1 MVIENEKLGNLSGE
15 KYTNQFGIT
24 AIKDGMKKTSDA
36 SLNSRLRK
44 PEWLKVQL
52 PTGKH
57 YKTLLQDVKA
67 HGLNT
72 VCQESKCP
80 NIGECWNRS
89 TATLMI
95 LGNICTRAC
104 RFCAVDTGNPKGWI
118 DPLEPNN
125 VAETVSLMALDYV
138 VLTSV
143 DRDDLPDGGARH
155 IAHCVTQTKAK
166 NPKVLI
172 EVLSP
177 DFSGSTASLDLLLQS
192 ELDVFSHNIETVERL
207 TSLVRDPRAGYRQS
221 LDVLMHAYEKNMI
234 TKSGMM
240 LGLGETDDEITAT
253 LRDLRF
259 VGVSLMTLGQY
270 LQPTKYH
277 LDVNRFVSPVEF
289 DRYKEIGLG
298 MGFKEFVAGPLVR
311 SSYRA
316 EQSFLNL
323 VNRV

>member
-1 MVIENEKLGNLSGE
+1 VVIENEKLGNLSGE

-177 DFSGSTASLDLLLQS
+177 DFSGSTASLDVLLQS
-192 ELDVFSHNIETVERL
+192 TLDVFSHNIETVKRL
-207 TSLVRDPRAGYRQS
+207 TSLVRDPRASYHQS
-221 LDVLMHAYEKNMI
+221 LDVLMHAYENNII

-240 LGLGETDDEITAT
+240 LGLGETDDEIITT
-253 LRDLRF
+253 LRDLRS

-323 VNRV
+323 LNQI

>member
-1 MVIENEKLGNLSGE
+1 VVIENEKLGNLSGE

-177 DFSGSTASLDLLLQS
+177 DFSGSTASLDVLLQS
-192 ELDVFSHNIETVERL
+192 TLDVFSHNIETVKRL
-207 TSLVRDPRAGYRQS
+207 TSLVRDPRASYHQS
-221 LDVLMHAYEKNMI
+221 LDVLMHAYENNII

-240 LGLGETDDEITAT
+240 LGLGETDDEIITT
-253 LRDLRF
+253 LRDLRS

-277 LDVNRFVSPVEF
+277 LDVTRFVSPVEF
-289 DRYKEIGLG
+289 NRYKEIGLG
-298 MGFKEFVAGPLVR
+298 MGFKEIVAGPLVR

-323 VNRV
+323 LNQI

>member
-177 DFSGSTASLDLLLQS
+177 DFSGSTASLDVLLQS
-192 ELDVFSHNIETVERL
+192 TLDVFSHNIETVKRL
-207 TSLVRDPRAGYRQS
+207 TSLVRDPRASYHQS
-221 LDVLMHAYEKNMI
+221 LDVLMHAYENNII

-240 LGLGETDDEITAT
+240 LGLGETDDEIITT
-253 LRDLRF
+253 LRDLRS

-277 LDVNRFVSPVEF
+277 LDVTRFVSPVEF
-289 DRYKEIGLG
+289 NRYKEIGLG
-298 MGFKEFVAGPLVR
+298 MGFKEIVAGPLVR

-323 VNRV
+323 LNQI

>member
-177 DFSGSTASLDLLLQS
+177 DFSGSTASLDVLLQS
-192 ELDVFSHNIETVERL
+192 TLDVFSHNIETVKRL
-207 TSLVRDPRAGYRQS
+207 TSLVRDPRASYHQS
-221 LDVLMHAYEKNMI
+221 LDVLMHAYENNII

-240 LGLGETDDEITAT
+240 LGLGETDDEIITT
-253 LRDLRF
+253 LRDLRS

-277 LDVNRFVSPVEF
+277 LDVARFVSPVEF
-289 DRYKEIGLG
+289 NRYKEIGLG
-298 MGFKEFVAGPLVR
+298 MGFKEIVAGPLVR

-316 EQSFLNL
+316 EQYFLNL
-323 VNRV
+323 LNQI

>member
-1 MVIENEKLGNLSGE
+1 MQNDKLGNISGE

-36 SLNSRLRK
+36 SLNSRSRK

-52 PTGKH
+52 PTGTH
-57 YKTLLQDVKA
+57 YKTLLKDVKA
-67 HGLNT
+67 HSLNT

-80 NIGECWNRS
+80 NIGECWNRR

-118 DPLEPNN
+118 DPSEPNN
-125 VAETVSLMALDYV
+125 VAETVSLMGLDYV

-166 NPKVLI
+166 NPNVLI

-177 DFSGSTASLDLLLQS
+177 DFSGSTASLNLLLQS
-192 ELDVFSHNIETVERL
+192 KLDVFSHNIETVERL
-207 TSLVRDPRAGYRQS
+207 TSPVRDPRANYRQS

-240 LGLGETDDEITAT
+240 LGLGETDDEIIAT
-253 LRDLRF
+253 LRDLRS

>member
-1 MVIENEKLGNLSGE
+1 MQNDKLENISGE
-15 KYTNQFGIT
+15 KYTNPFGIT
-24 AIKDGMKKTSDA
+24 AIKDGMKKTSDI

-52 PTGKH
+52 PTGTH
-57 YKTLLQDVKA
+57 YKTLLKDVKA

-118 DPLEPNN
+118 DPSEPNN
-125 VAETVSLMALDYV
+125 VAKAVSLMELNYM

-166 NPKVLI
+166 NPNVLI

-192 ELDVFSHNIETVERL
+192 KLDVFSHNIETVERL

-240 LGLGETDDEITAT
+240 LGLGETDDEIIAT
-253 LRDLRF
+253 LRDLRS

>member
-1 MVIENEKLGNLSGE
+1 M
-15 KYTNQFGIT
+15 
-24 AIKDGMKKTSDA
+24 
-36 SLNSRLRK
+36 
-44 PEWLKVQL
+44 
-52 PTGKH
+52 
-57 YKTLLQDVKA
+57 
-67 HGLNT
+67 
-72 VCQESKCP
+72 
-80 NIGECWNRS
+80 
-89 TATLMI
+89 
-95 LGNICTRAC
+95 
-104 RFCAVDTGNPKGWI
+104 
-118 DPLEPNN
+118 
-125 VAETVSLMALDYV
+125 

-155 IAHCVTQTKAK
+155 IAHCVTQIKAK
-166 NPKVLI
+166 NPNVLI

-192 ELDVFSHNIETVERL
+192 KLDVFSHNVETVERL

-240 LGLGETDDEITAT
+240 LGLGETDDEIITT
-253 LRDLRF
+253 LRALRS

-277 LDVNRFVSPVEF
+277 LDGNRFVSPVEF

>member
-36 SLNSRLRK
+36 SLNSRRRK

-52 PTGKH
+52 PTGTH
-57 YKTLLQDVKA
+57 YKTLLKDVKA
-67 HGLNT
+67 HSLNT

-80 NIGECWNRS
+80 NIGECWNHS

-118 DPLEPNN
+118 DPSEPNN
-125 VAETVSLMALDYV
+125 VAKAVSLMELNYM

-155 IAHCVTQTKAK
+155 IAHCVTQIKAK
-166 NPKVLI
+166 NHNVLI

-192 ELDVFSHNIETVERL
+192 KLDVFSHNVETVERL

-240 LGLGETDDEITAT
+240 LGLGETDDEIIAT
-253 LRDLRF
+253 LRDLRS

>member
-1 MVIENEKLGNLSGE
+1 MVMQNDKLENISGE

-80 NIGECWNRS
+80 NIGECWNHS

-253 LRDLRF
+253 LRDLRS

-289 DRYKEIGLG
+289 DRYREIGLG

>member
-1 MVIENEKLGNLSGE
+1 MQNDKLENISGE

-24 AIKDGMKKTSDA
+24 AIKDGMKKTSDV
-36 SLNSRLRK
+36 SVDGRRRK

-52 PTGKH
+52 PTGTH
-57 YKTLLQDVKA
+57 YKTLLKDVKA
-67 HGLNT
+67 HSLNT

-177 DFSGSTASLDLLLQS
+177 DFSGSTASLDVLLQS
-192 ELDVFSHNIETVERL
+192 TLDVFSHNIETVKRL
-207 TSLVRDPRAGYRQS
+207 TSLVRDPRASYHQS
-221 LDVLMHAYEKNMI
+221 LDVLMHAYENNII

-240 LGLGETDDEITAT
+240 LGLGETDDEIITT
-253 LRDLRF
+253 LRDLRS

-277 LDVNRFVSPVEF
+277 LDVARFVSPVEF
-289 DRYKEIGLG
+289 NRYKEIGLG
-298 MGFKEFVAGPLVR
+298 MGFKEIVAGPLVR

-323 VNRV
+323 LNQI

>member
-177 DFSGSTASLDLLLQS
+177 DFSGSTVSLDVLLQS
-192 ELDVFSHNIETVERL
+192 TLDVFSHNIETVKRL
-207 TSLVRDPRAGYRQS
+207 TSLVRDPRASYHQS
-221 LDVLMHAYEKNMI
+221 LDVLMHAYENNII

-240 LGLGETDDEITAT
+240 LGLGETDDEIITT
-253 LRDLRF
+253 LRDLRS

-277 LDVNRFVSPVEF
+277 LDVTRFVSPVEF
-289 DRYKEIGLG
+289 NRYKEIGLG
-298 MGFKEFVAGPLVR
+298 MGFKEIVAGPLVR

-323 VNRV
+323 LNQI

>member
-177 DFSGSTASLDLLLQS
+177 DFSGSTASLDVLLQS
-192 ELDVFSHNIETVERL
+192 TLDVFSHNIKTVKRL
-207 TSLVRDPRAGYRQS
+207 TSLVRDPRASYHQS
-221 LDVLMHAYEKNMI
+221 LDVLMHAYENNII

-240 LGLGETDDEITAT
+240 LGLGETDDEIITT
-253 LRDLRF
+253 LRDLRS

-277 LDVNRFVSPVEF
+277 LDVARFVSPVEF
-289 DRYKEIGLG
+289 NRYKEIGLG
-298 MGFKEFVAGPLVR
+298 MGFKEIVAGPLVR

-323 VNRV
+323 LNQI

>member
-1 MVIENEKLGNLSGE
+1 MQNDKLENISGE
-15 KYTNQFGIT
+15 KYTNPFGIT
-24 AIKDGMKKTSDA
+24 AIKDGMKKTSDI

-52 PTGKH
+52 PTGTH
-57 YKTLLQDVKA
+57 YKKLLQDVKA
-67 HGLNT
+67 HDLNT

-118 DPLEPNN
+118 DPSEPNN
-125 VAETVSLMALDYV
+125 VAETVSLMGLDYV

-177 DFSGSTASLDLLLQS
+177 DFSGSTASLDVLLQS
-192 ELDVFSHNIETVERL
+192 TLDVFSHNIETVKRL
-207 TSLVRDPRAGYRQS
+207 TSLVRDPRASYHQS
-221 LDVLMHAYEKNMI
+221 LDVLMHAYENNII

-240 LGLGETDDEITAT
+240 LGLGETDDEIITT
-253 LRDLRF
+253 LRDLRS

-277 LDVNRFVSPVEF
+277 LDVARFVSPVEF
-289 DRYKEIGLG
+289 NRYKEIGLG
-298 MGFKEFVAGPLVR
+298 MGFKEIVAGPLVR

-323 VNRV
+323 LNQI

>member
-118 DPLEPNN
+118 DPSEPNN
-125 VAETVSLMALDYV
+125 VAKAVSLMELNYM

-177 DFSGSTASLDLLLQS
+177 DFSGSTASLDVLLQS
-192 ELDVFSHNIETVERL
+192 TLDVFSHNIETVKRL
-207 TSLVRDPRAGYRQS
+207 TSLVRDPRASYHQS
-221 LDVLMHAYEKNMI
+221 LDVLMHAYENNII

-240 LGLGETDDEITAT
+240 LGLGETDDEIITT
-253 LRDLRF
+253 LRDLRS

-277 LDVNRFVSPVEF
+277 LDVARFVSPVEF
-289 DRYKEIGLG
+289 NRYKEIGLG
-298 MGFKEFVAGPLVR
+298 MGFKEIVAGPLVR

-323 VNRV
+323 LNQI

>member
-1 MVIENEKLGNLSGE
+1 MQNDKLGNISGE

-177 DFSGSTASLDLLLQS
+177 DFSGSTASLDVLLQS
-192 ELDVFSHNIETVERL
+192 TLDVFSHNIETVKRL
-207 TSLVRDPRAGYRQS
+207 TSLVRDPRASYHQS
-221 LDVLMHAYEKNMI
+221 LDVLMHAYENNII

-240 LGLGETDDEITAT
+240 LGLGETDDEIITT
-253 LRDLRF
+253 LRDLRS

-277 LDVNRFVSPVEF
+277 LDVARFVSPVEF
-289 DRYKEIGLG
+289 NRYKEIGLG
-298 MGFKEFVAGPLVR
+298 MGFKEIVAGPLVR

-323 VNRV
+323 LNQI

>member
-80 NIGECWNRS
+80 NIGECWNHS

-177 DFSGSTASLDLLLQS
+177 DFSGSTASLDVLLQS
-192 ELDVFSHNIETVERL
+192 TLDVFSHNIETVKRL
-207 TSLVRDPRAGYRQS
+207 TSLVRDPRASYHQS
-221 LDVLMHAYEKNMI
+221 LDVLMHAYENNII

-240 LGLGETDDEITAT
+240 LGLGETDDEIITT
-253 LRDLRF
+253 LRDLRS

-277 LDVNRFVSPVEF
+277 LDVARFVSPVEF
-289 DRYKEIGLG
+289 NRYKEIGLG
-298 MGFKEFVAGPLVR
+298 MGFKEIVAGPLVR

-323 VNRV
+323 LNQI

>member
-1 MVIENEKLGNLSGE
+1 MQNDKLENISGE

-177 DFSGSTASLDLLLQS
+177 DFSGSTVSLDVLLQS
-192 ELDVFSHNIETVERL
+192 TLDVFSHNIETVKRL
-207 TSLVRDPRAGYRQS
+207 TSLVRDPRASYHQS
-221 LDVLMHAYEKNMI
+221 LDVLMHAYENNII

-240 LGLGETDDEITAT
+240 LGLGETDDEIITT
-253 LRDLRF
+253 LRDLRS

-277 LDVNRFVSPVEF
+277 LDVARFVSPVEF
-289 DRYKEIGLG
+289 NRYKEIGLG
-298 MGFKEFVAGPLVR
+298 MGFKEIVAGPLVR

-323 VNRV
+323 LNQI

>member
-1 MVIENEKLGNLSGE
+1 MQNDKLGNISGE

-24 AIKDGMKKTSDA
+24 AIKDGMKKTSDV
-36 SLNSRLRK
+36 SLNGRRRK

-52 PTGKH
+52 PTGTH
-57 YKTLLQDVKA
+57 YKTLLKDVKA
-67 HGLNT
+67 HSLNT

-80 NIGECWNRS
+80 NIGECWNRR

-118 DPLEPNN
+118 DPSEPNN
-125 VAETVSLMALDYV
+125 VAKAVSLMELNYM

-155 IAHCVTQTKAK
+155 IAHCVTQIKAK
-166 NPKVLI
+166 NPNVLI

-192 ELDVFSHNIETVERL
+192 KLDVFSHNIETVERL

-221 LDVLMHAYEKNMI
+221 LDVLMYAYEKNMI

-240 LGLGETDDEITAT
+240 LGLGETDDEIIAT
-253 LRDLRF
+253 LRHLRS

>member
-1 MVIENEKLGNLSGE
+1 MTIQNDKLGNISGE

-24 AIKDGMKKTSDA
+24 AIKDGMKKTSDV
-36 SLNSRLRK
+36 SLNGRRRK

-52 PTGKH
+52 PTGTH
-57 YKTLLQDVKA
+57 YKTLLKDVKA
-67 HGLNT
+67 HSLNT

-80 NIGECWNRS
+80 NIGECWNRR

-118 DPLEPNN
+118 DPSESNN
-125 VAETVSLMALDYV
+125 VAKAVSLMELNYM

-155 IAHCVTQTKAK
+155 IAHCVTQIKAK
-166 NPKVLI
+166 NPNVLI

-192 ELDVFSHNIETVERL
+192 KLDVFSHNVETVERL

-240 LGLGETDDEITAT
+240 LGLGETDDEIIAT
-253 LRDLRF
+253 LRDLRS

>member
-36 SLNSRLRK
+36 SLNSRRRK

-52 PTGKH
+52 PTGTH
-57 YKTLLQDVKA
+57 YKTLLKDVKA
-67 HGLNT
+67 HSLNT

-80 NIGECWNRS
+80 NIGECWNHS

-118 DPLEPNN
+118 DPSEPNN
-125 VAETVSLMALDYV
+125 VAKAVSLMELNYM

-155 IAHCVTQTKAK
+155 IAHCVTQIKAK
-166 NPKVLI
+166 NHNVLI

-192 ELDVFSHNIETVERL
+192 KLDVFSHNVETVERL
-207 TSLVRDPRAGYRQS
+207 TSLVRDPRAAYRQS

-240 LGLGETDDEITAT
+240 LGLGETDDEIIAT
-253 LRDLRF
+253 LRDLRS

>member
-1 MVIENEKLGNLSGE
+1 MTIQNDKLGNISGE
-15 KYTNQFGIT
+15 KYTNPFGIT
-24 AIKDGMKKTSDA
+24 AIKDGMKKTSDV
-36 SLNSRLRK
+36 SVDGRRRK

-52 PTGKH
+52 PTGTH
-57 YKTLLQDVKA
+57 YKTLLKDVKA
-67 HGLNT
+67 HSLNT

-80 NIGECWNRS
+80 NIGECWNHS

-118 DPLEPNN
+118 DPSEPNN
-125 VAETVSLMALDYV
+125 VAKAVSLMELNYM

-155 IAHCVTQTKAK
+155 IAHCVTQIKAK
-166 NPKVLI
+166 NHNVLI

-192 ELDVFSHNIETVERL
+192 KLDVFSHNVETVERL

-221 LDVLMHAYEKNMI
+221 LDVLMYAYEKNMI

-240 LGLGETDDEITAT
+240 LGLGETDDEIIAT
-253 LRDLRF
+253 LRDLRS

>member
-1 MVIENEKLGNLSGE
+1 MQNDKLENISGE
-15 KYTNQFGIT
+15 KYTNPFGIT
-24 AIKDGMKKTSDA
+24 AIKDGMKKTSDV
-36 SLNSRLRK
+36 SVNGRRRK

-52 PTGKH
+52 PTGTH
-57 YKTLLQDVKA
+57 YKTLLKDVKA
-67 HGLNT
+67 HSLNT

-80 NIGECWNRS
+80 NIGECWNHS

-118 DPLEPNN
+118 DPSEPNN
-125 VAETVSLMALDYV
+125 VAEVVSLMKLNYM

-155 IAHCVTQTKAK
+155 IAHCVTQIKAK
-166 NPKVLI
+166 NPNVLI

-253 LRDLRF
+253 LRDLRS

>member
-36 SLNSRLRK
+36 SLNSRSRK

-52 PTGKH
+52 PTGTH
-57 YKTLLQDVKA
+57 YKTLLKDVKA
-67 HGLNT
+67 HSLNT

-80 NIGECWNRS
+80 NIGECWNHS

-118 DPLEPNN
+118 DPSEPNN
-125 VAETVSLMALDYV
+125 VAETVSLMGLDYV

-155 IAHCVTQTKAK
+155 IAHCVTQIKAK
-166 NPKVLI
+166 NPNVLI

-253 LRDLRF
+253 LRDLRS

>member
-155 IAHCVTQTKAK
+155 IAHCVTQIKAK
-166 NPKVLI
+166 NHNVLI

-177 DFSGSTASLDLLLQS
+177 DFSGSTASLDVLLQS
-192 ELDVFSHNIETVERL
+192 TLDVFSHNIETVKRL
-207 TSLVRDPRAGYRQS
+207 TSLVRDPRASYHQS
-221 LDVLMHAYEKNMI
+221 LDVLMHAYENNII

-240 LGLGETDDEITAT
+240 LGLGETDDEIITT
-253 LRDLRF
+253 LRDLRS

-277 LDVNRFVSPVEF
+277 LDVARFVSPVEF
-289 DRYKEIGLG
+289 NRYKEIGLG
-298 MGFKEFVAGPLVR
+298 MGFKEIVAGPLVR

-323 VNRV
+323 LNQI

>member
-143 DRDDLPDGGARH
+143 DRDYLPDGGARH

-177 DFSGSTASLDLLLQS
+177 DFSGSTASLDVLLQS
-192 ELDVFSHNIETVERL
+192 TLDVFSHNIETVKRL
-207 TSLVRDPRAGYRQS
+207 TSLVRDPRASYHQS
-221 LDVLMHAYEKNMI
+221 LDVLMHAYENNII

-240 LGLGETDDEITAT
+240 LGLGETDDEIITT
-253 LRDLRF
+253 LRDLRS

-277 LDVNRFVSPVEF
+277 LDVARFVSPVEF
-289 DRYKEIGLG
+289 NRYKEIGLG
-298 MGFKEFVAGPLVR
+298 MGFKEIVAGPLVR

-323 VNRV
+323 LNQI

>member
-1 MVIENEKLGNLSGE
+1 MQNDKLENISGE
-15 KYTNQFGIT
+15 KYTNPFGIT

-36 SLNSRLRK
+36 SVNGRRRK

-52 PTGKH
+52 PTGRH
-57 YKTLLQDVKA
+57 YKTLLKDVRT

-80 NIGECWNRS
+80 NIGECWNHS

-118 DPLEPNN
+118 DPSEPNN
-125 VAETVSLMALDYV
+125 VAEVVSLMKLNYM

-155 IAHCVTQTKAK
+155 IAHCVTQIKAK
-166 NPKVLI
+166 NPNVLI

-240 LGLGETDDEITAT
+240 LGLGETDDEIIAT
-253 LRDLRF
+253 LRDLRS

>member
-1 MVIENEKLGNLSGE
+1 VVIENEKLGNLSGE

-177 DFSGSTASLDLLLQS
+177 DFSGSTASLDVLLQS
-192 ELDVFSHNIETVERL
+192 TLDVFSHNIETVKRL
-207 TSLVRDPRAGYRQS
+207 TSLVRDPRASYHQS
-221 LDVLMHAYEKNMI
+221 LDVLMHAYENNII

-240 LGLGETDDEITAT
+240 LGLGETDDEIITT
-253 LRDLRF
+253 LRDLRS

-277 LDVNRFVSPVEF
+277 LDVARFVSPVEF
-289 DRYKEIGLG
+289 NRYKEIGLG
-298 MGFKEFVAGPLVR
+298 MGFKEIVAGPLVR

-323 VNRV
+323 LNQI

>member
-177 DFSGSTASLDLLLQS
+177 DFSGSTASLDVLLQS
-192 ELDVFSHNIETVERL
+192 TLDVFSHNIETVKRL
-207 TSLVRDPRAGYRQS
+207 TSLVRDPRASYHQS
-221 LDVLMHAYEKNMI
+221 LDVLMHAYENNII

-240 LGLGETDDEITAT
+240 LGLGETDDEIITT
-253 LRDLRF
+253 LRDLRS

-277 LDVNRFVSPVEF
+277 LDVARFVSPVEF
-289 DRYKEIGLG
+289 NRYKEIGLD
-298 MGFKEFVAGPLVR
+298 MGFKEIVAGPLVR

-323 VNRV
+323 LNQI

>member
-1 MVIENEKLGNLSGE
+1 
-15 KYTNQFGIT
+15 
-24 AIKDGMKKTSDA
+24 MKKTSDA

-177 DFSGSTASLDLLLQS
+177 DFSGSTVSLDVLLQS
-192 ELDVFSHNIETVERL
+192 TLDVFSHNIETVKRL
-207 TSLVRDPRAGYRQS
+207 TSLVRDPRASYHQS
-221 LDVLMHAYEKNMI
+221 LDVLMHAYENNII

-240 LGLGETDDEITAT
+240 LGLGETDDEIITT
-253 LRDLRF
+253 LRDLRS

-277 LDVNRFVSPVEF
+277 LDVARFVSPVEF
-289 DRYKEIGLG
+289 NRYKEIGLG
-298 MGFKEFVAGPLVR
+298 MGFKEIVAGPLVR

-323 VNRV
+323 LNQI

>member
-1 MVIENEKLGNLSGE
+1 MQNDKLENISGE

-177 DFSGSTASLDLLLQS
+177 DFSGSTASLDVLLQS
-192 ELDVFSHNIETVERL
+192 TLDVFSHNIETVKRL
-207 TSLVRDPRAGYRQS
+207 TSLVRDPRASYHQS
-221 LDVLMHAYEKNMI
+221 LDVLMHAYENNII

-240 LGLGETDDEITAT
+240 LGLGETDDEIITT
-253 LRDLRF
+253 LRDLRS

-277 LDVNRFVSPVEF
+277 LDVARFVSPVEF
-289 DRYKEIGLG
+289 NRYKEIGLG
-298 MGFKEFVAGPLVR
+298 MGFKEIVAGPLVR

-323 VNRV
+323 LNQI

>member
-1 MVIENEKLGNLSGE
+1 
-15 KYTNQFGIT
+15 
-24 AIKDGMKKTSDA
+24 MKKTSDV
-36 SLNSRLRK
+36 SVDSRRRK

-52 PTGKH
+52 PTGTH
-57 YKTLLQDVKA
+57 YKTLLKDVKA
-67 HGLNT
+67 HSLNT

-80 NIGECWNRS
+80 NIGECWNHS

-177 DFSGSTASLDLLLQS
+177 DFSGSTASLDVLLQS
-192 ELDVFSHNIETVERL
+192 TLDVFSHNIETVKRL
-207 TSLVRDPRAGYRQS
+207 TSLVRDPRASYHQS
-221 LDVLMHAYEKNMI
+221 LDVLMHAYENNII

-240 LGLGETDDEITAT
+240 LGLGETDDEIITT
-253 LRDLRF
+253 LRDLRS

-277 LDVNRFVSPVEF
+277 LDVARFVSPVEF
-289 DRYKEIGLG
+289 NRYKEIGLG
-298 MGFKEFVAGPLVR
+298 MGFKEIVAGPLVR

-323 VNRV
+323 LNQI

>member
-1 MVIENEKLGNLSGE
+1 MVIQNDKLGNISGE
-15 KYTNQFGIT
+15 KYTNPFGIT
-24 AIKDGMKKTSDA
+24 AIKDGIKKTSNV
-36 SLNSRLRK
+36 SLNGRLRK

-52 PTGKH
+52 PKGTH

-80 NIGECWNRS
+80 NMGECWNRS

-118 DPLEPNN
+118 DSSEPNN
-125 VAETVSLMALDYV
+125 VAKTVFLMGLDYV

-143 DRDDLPDGGARH
+143 DRDDLPDGGAQH
-155 IAHCVTQTKAK
+155 IAHCVTQTKAR

-177 DFSGSTASLDLLLQS
+177 DFSGSIASLELLLQS
-192 ELDVFSHNIETVERL
+192 TLDVFSHNIETVERL
-207 TSLVRDPRAGYRQS
+207 TSLVRDPRARYRQS
-221 LDVLMHAYEKNMI
+221 LDVLMHAYEKHMI

-240 LGLGETDDEITAT
+240 LGLGETDNEIITT
-253 LRDLRF
+253 LRDLRS

-270 LQPTKYH
+270 LQPTKFH
-277 LDVNRFVSPVEF
+277 LGVSRFVSPVEF
-289 DRYKEIGLG
+289 DRYKEIGLD

-316 EQSFLNL
+316 EQSFLNF

>member
-1 MVIENEKLGNLSGE
+1 MQNDKLENISGE

-24 AIKDGMKKTSDA
+24 AIKDGMKKTSDV
-36 SLNSRLRK
+36 SVDGLRRK

-52 PTGKH
+52 PTGTH
-57 YKTLLQDVKA
+57 YKTLLKDVKT

-80 NIGECWNRS
+80 NIGECWNHS

-118 DPLEPNN
+118 DPSEPNN
-125 VAETVSLMALDYV
+125 VAEVVSLMKLNYM

-155 IAHCVTQTKAK
+155 IAHCVTQIKAK
-166 NPKVLI
+166 NPNVLI

-207 TSLVRDPRAGYRQS
+207 TSLVRDPRASYRQS

-253 LRDLRF
+253 LRDLRS

-316 EQSFLNL
+316 GQSFLNL

>member
-1 MVIENEKLGNLSGE
+1 
-15 KYTNQFGIT
+15 
-24 AIKDGMKKTSDA
+24 
-36 SLNSRLRK
+36 
-44 PEWLKVQL
+44 
-52 PTGKH
+52 
-57 YKTLLQDVKA
+57 
-67 HGLNT
+67 
-72 VCQESKCP
+72 
-80 NIGECWNRS
+80 
-89 TATLMI
+89 
-95 LGNICTRAC
+95 
-104 RFCAVDTGNPKGWI
+104 VDTGNPKGWI

-177 DFSGSTASLDLLLQS
+177 DFSGSTASLDVLLQS
-192 ELDVFSHNIETVERL
+192 TLDVFSHNIETVKRL
-207 TSLVRDPRAGYRQS
+207 TSLVRDPRASYHQS
-221 LDVLMHAYEKNMI
+221 LDVLMHAYENNII

-240 LGLGETDDEITAT
+240 LGLGETDDEIITT
-253 LRDLRF
+253 LRDLRS

-277 LDVNRFVSPVEF
+277 LDVARFVSPVEF
-289 DRYKEIGLG
+289 NRYKEIGLG
-298 MGFKEFVAGPLVR
+298 MGFKEIVAGPLVR

-323 VNRV
+323 LNQI

>member
-1 MVIENEKLGNLSGE
+1 VVIENEKLGNLSGE

-118 DPLEPNN
+118 DPLVPNN

-177 DFSGSTASLDLLLQS
+177 DFSGSTASLDVLLQS
-192 ELDVFSHNIETVERL
+192 TLDVFSHNIETVKRL
-207 TSLVRDPRAGYRQS
+207 TSLVRDPRASYHQS
-221 LDVLMHAYEKNMI
+221 LDVLMHAYENNII

-240 LGLGETDDEITAT
+240 LGLGETDDEIITT
-253 LRDLRF
+253 LRDLRS

-277 LDVNRFVSPVEF
+277 LDVARFVSPVEF
-289 DRYKEIGLG
+289 NRYKEIGLG
-298 MGFKEFVAGPLVR
+298 MGFKEIVAGPLVR

-323 VNRV
+323 LNQI

>member
-1 MVIENEKLGNLSGE
+1 MVIQNDKLGNISGE
-15 KYTNQFGIT
+15 KYTNPFGIT

-36 SLNSRLRK
+36 SVNGRRRK

-52 PTGKH
+52 PTGTH
-57 YKTLLQDVKA
+57 YKTLLKDVKA
-67 HGLNT
+67 HSLNT

-80 NIGECWNRS
+80 NIGECWNHS

-118 DPLEPNN
+118 DPSEPNN
-125 VAETVSLMALDYV
+125 VAEAVSLMELNYM

-155 IAHCVTQTKAK
+155 IAHCVTQIKAK
-166 NPKVLI
+166 NPNVLI

-192 ELDVFSHNIETVERL
+192 KLDVFSHNIETVERL

-253 LRDLRF
+253 FRDLRS

>member
-24 AIKDGMKKTSDA
+24 AIKDGMKKTSDV
-36 SLNSRLRK
+36 SVDGRRRK

-52 PTGKH
+52 PTGTH
-57 YKTLLQDVKA
+57 YKTLLKDVKA
-67 HGLNT
+67 HSLNT

-80 NIGECWNRS
+80 NIGECWNHS

-177 DFSGSTASLDLLLQS
+177 DFSGSTASLDVLLQS
-192 ELDVFSHNIETVERL
+192 TLDVFSHNIETVKRL
-207 TSLVRDPRAGYRQS
+207 TSLVRDPRASYHQS
-221 LDVLMHAYEKNMI
+221 LDVLMHAYENNII

-240 LGLGETDDEITAT
+240 LGLGETDDEIITT
-253 LRDLRF
+253 LRDLRS

-277 LDVNRFVSPVEF
+277 LDVARFVSPVEF
-289 DRYKEIGLG
+289 NRYKEIGLG
-298 MGFKEFVAGPLVR
+298 MGFKEIVAGPLVR

-323 VNRV
+323 LNQI

>member
-155 IAHCVTQTKAK
+155 IVHCVTQTKAK

-177 DFSGSTASLDLLLQS
+177 DFSGSTASLDVLLQS
-192 ELDVFSHNIETVERL
+192 TLDVFSHNIETVKRL
-207 TSLVRDPRAGYRQS
+207 TSLVRDPRASYHQS
-221 LDVLMHAYEKNMI
+221 LDVLMHAYENNII

-240 LGLGETDDEITAT
+240 LGLGETDDEIITT
-253 LRDLRF
+253 LRDLRS

-277 LDVNRFVSPVEF
+277 LDVARFVSPVEF
-289 DRYKEIGLG
+289 NRYKEIGLG
-298 MGFKEFVAGPLVR
+298 MGFKEIVAGPLVR

-323 VNRV
+323 LNQI

>member
-177 DFSGSTASLDLLLQS
+177 DFSGSTVSLDVLLQS
-192 ELDVFSHNIETVERL
+192 TLDVFSHNIETVKRL
-207 TSLVRDPRAGYRQS
+207 TSLVRDPRASYHQS
-221 LDVLMHAYEKNMI
+221 LDVLMHAYENNII

-240 LGLGETDDEITAT
+240 LGLGETDDEIITT
-253 LRDLRF
+253 LRDLRS

-277 LDVNRFVSPVEF
+277 LDVARFVSPVEF
-289 DRYKEIGLG
+289 NRYKEIGLG
-298 MGFKEFVAGPLVR
+298 MGFKEIVAGPLVR

-323 VNRV
+323 LNQI